1 LSSAEKR
8 ECYSD
13 LVRWLVSRNIPG
25 RTRRVMEQPYAD
37 QVAISVDAVVAGR
50 ENRYELS

>member
-1 LSSAEKR
+1 
-8 ECYSD
+8 
-13 LVRWLVSRNIPG
+13 VRWLVSRNIPG